1 MIWVYVVVG
10 CVVWCIGA
18 GVFYEDPGR
27 EDPVPMFLRC
37 VLWPVWI
44 LPVVLFTVGQEVRR
58 LLGRALDWR
67 DARKAGKPRGF

>member
-18 GVFYEDPGR
+18 GVFYDEPARPDDGSA
-27 EDPVPMFLRC
+27 FFC
-37 VLWPVWI
+37 AFTWPVWI
-44 LPVVLFTVGQEVRR
+44 LPVVLFTVGHEVRR
-58 LLGRALDWR
+58 LLGRVLDWR